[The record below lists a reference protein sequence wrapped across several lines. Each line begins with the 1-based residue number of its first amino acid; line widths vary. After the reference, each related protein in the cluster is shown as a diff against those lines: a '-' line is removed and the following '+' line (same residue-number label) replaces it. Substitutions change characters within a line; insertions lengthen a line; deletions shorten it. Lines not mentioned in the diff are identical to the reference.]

1 MLTLIVSDL
10 QGNES
15 TYPIT
20 KEKTTVGRKAPAD
33 IVVGGK
39 IVSSRHA
46 LISILDDGEI
56 SVEDLGSANGSFVN
70 GHRIEEPV
78 LLHSKDTLQIGEF
91 RLRVKKETSGKRP
104 RTVQEHKSKNK
115 IIEPSSSDSPV
126 EVEVLDE
133 EEIQKLRKEGVLPED
148 PVQSEENSESISAQ
162 PPHTDDMHE
171 AVDSDEAPDFSDD
184 LEGEGSPEDP
194 SGEFGAPDASDRL
207 KDYSYLIVFLKPI
220 QKFLLDPDISEIMV
234 NRFDEIWI
242 EKSGKLFR
250 TEAHFKSEMALEAAV
265 KNIARSVERRIDEHN
280 PRLDARLPDGS
291 RVHAVLPP
299 CARFGVCLDI
309 RKFSRETLTVERLID
324 FGSLHP
330 PSAQFLDAAVRCQRN
345 IIVSGGTGSGKT
357 SLLNV
362 LSSLIPNNE
371 RILVIEDAS
380 ELQLQQ
386 DHLLCFE
393 SRMPDKKGRGAVTIR
408 DLLHSSLRLR
418 PDRIVIGEI
427 RGQEALDL
435 LQAMNT
441 GHGGSMTTIHANS
454 PQDTLT
460 RLETCVLMGGVDL
473 PHRAIREQVAS
484 AIDMVVYT
492 GRLNDGSRKVTAIT
506 EILSLDDRNQYQ
518 TRDIFRFVQEGRSED
533 GTILGHIQATGA
545 KPTFLDEI
553 VNHGIHLPED
563 CFDPIPPSTD

>member
-1 MLTLIVSDL
+1 
-10 QGNES
+10 
-15 TYPIT
+15 
-20 KEKTTVGRKAPAD
+20 
-33 IVVGGK
+33 
-39 IVSSRHA
+39 
-46 LISILDDGEI
+46 
-56 SVEDLGSANGSFVN
+56 
-70 GHRIEEPV
+70 EPV

-91 RLRVKKETSGKRP
+91 RLRVQKESSGKKP
-104 RTVQEHKSKNK
+104 RTVQEHRKKNK
-115 IIEPSSSDSPV
+115 VIQPSHPDSPV

-133 EEIQKLRKEGVLPED
+133 EEIRKLRDEGVLPEAPSRSEMETD
-148 PVQSEENSESISAQ
+148 PVISQ
-162 PPHTDDMHE
+162 PSRNADPQE
-171 AVDSDEAPDFSDD
+171 AEDAVEDPLLSDELEDEGASD
-184 LEGEGSPEDP
+184 DP
-194 SGEFGAPDASDRL
+194 SGEFGALDASERL

-220 QKFLLDPDISEIMV
+220 QEFLLDPDISEIMV

-250 TEAHFKSEMALEAAV
+250 TEAGFKSEMALEAAV

-324 FGSLHP
+324 FGSLHTQ
-330 PSAQFLDAAVRCQRN
+330 SAQFLDAAVRCQRN

-362 LSSLIPNNE
+362 LSSLIPNDE

-427 RGQEALDL
+427 R
-435 LQAMNT
+435 
-441 GHGGSMTTIHANS
+441 
-454 PQDTLT
+454 
-460 RLETCVLMGGVDL
+460 
-473 PHRAIREQVAS
+473 
-484 AIDMVVYT
+484 
-492 GRLNDGSRKVTAIT
+492 
-506 EILSLDDRNQYQ
+506 
-518 TRDIFRFVQEGRSED
+518 
-533 GTILGHIQATGA
+533 
-545 KPTFLDEI
+545 
-553 VNHGIHLPED
+553 
-563 CFDPIPPSTD
+563 